1 MRTGH
6 GGNYCGGTIL
16 DANHVLTAAHCKP
29 TASQDKITVG
39 SHQRSGAGGSD
50 HKMVSCTKHP
60 QARKGNPTWEAGRN
74 FIGSILALPDDF
86 GYLLF
91 EQKACPIGP
100 IFTVQGMLC
109 SKGTKMNSQ
118 WSIRRRLSE
127 RSSNYEPIWSL

>member
-50 HKMVSCTKHP
+50 YKMVSCTKHP

-74 FIGSILALPDDF
+74 FWAQFSLSQTISVTYFLSKTLVQSVQFSPSKECF
-86 GYLLF
+86 VQRV
-91 EQKACPIGP
+91 QK
-100 IFTVQGMLC
+100 
-109 SKGTKMNSQ
+109 
-118 WSIRRRLSE
+118 
-127 RSSNYEPIWSL
+127 

>member
-6 GGNYCGGTIL
+6 GENYCGGTIL

-60 QARKGNPTWEAGRN
+60 QARKGNQLGK
-74 FIGSILALPDDF
+74 
-86 GYLLF
+86 
-91 EQKACPIGP
+91 Q
-100 IFTVQGMLC
+100 V
-109 SKGTKMNSQ
+109 
-118 WSIRRRLSE
+118 
-127 RSSNYEPIWSL
+127 

>member
-74 FIGSILALPDDF
+74 FIGSILAL
-86 GYLLF
+86 
-91 EQKACPIGP
+91 
-100 IFTVQGMLC
+100 
-109 SKGTKMNSQ
+109 
-118 WSIRRRLSE
+118 RRLSE
-127 RSSNYEPIWSL
+127 RRLTSNTRAYSESGFKIESW

>member
-1 MRTGH
+1 MGGRDVRSNTEHPEYVAMRTGH

-74 FIGSILALPDDF
+74 FIGSILALRGDF
-86 GYLLF
+86 GYYFLSKNLVQSVQF
-91 EQKACPIGP
+91 SPPKKWLVQ
-100 IFTVQGMLC
+100 TVQ
-109 SKGTKMNSQ
+109 
-118 WSIRRRLSE
+118 
-127 RSSNYEPIWSL
+127 